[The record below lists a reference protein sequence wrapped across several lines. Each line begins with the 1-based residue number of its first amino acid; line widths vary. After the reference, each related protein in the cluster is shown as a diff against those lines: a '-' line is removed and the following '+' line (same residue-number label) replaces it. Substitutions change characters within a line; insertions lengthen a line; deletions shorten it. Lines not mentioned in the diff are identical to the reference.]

1 MSFSIGSAGAGMGGP
16 RGMMRRAGGGDDN
29 VRAFDSR
36 IVLRLLQFVY
46 PYWRRM
52 TAAFFCMLVVSGLTL
67 LTPYL
72 IKIAIDDHIVNRNLA
87 GLNQIAI
94 WTTFAFLGIYVTS
107 AIQRYLL
114 GWVGQRVLAT
124 LRNQLFSHLQRLSL
138 SYHDNTIIGVTVSRV
153 ISDVGVINELLSQ
166 GLLTL
171 IGDILLLGGII
182 FVMLTMSTK
191 LALYTFIV
199 LPLMVLATHLFATH
213 AKAAFRETRHKVA
226 AVVGDLAENIA
237 GMRVIQ
243 AFAQE
248 EAAQARFNEANEENR
263 DANIAAVSLSFA
275 FLPTVEF
282 LGMLATAIVLW
293 FGGRAVI
300 NETVTIGTL
309 VAFLAYVT
317 RFFQPIQDM
326 SQLYTT
332 MQQAMAGGERV
343 LGLLDTEPDVAD
355 PVAGNEMGAID
366 GKVELRNV
374 DFYYREDTPVLNDI
388 NLVIEPG
395 KTVALVGPTGAGKST
410 IANLVARFYDASDG
424 EVLIDGV
431 DVKTVTQQSMRR
443 QMGLVPQD
451 PFLFS
456 GTIHDNIGFGKGGA
470 STEEVEAAARSANA
484 HNFIIDLPDGYE
496 TEIMEGGANLSVG
509 QRQLIC
515 IARAVLADPRIL
527 ILDEATASI
536 DTVTEALI
544 QEALDRLLIGRTSI
558 VIAHRLSTIRN
569 ADLICALEQ
578 GEIVERG
585 THEELLAQDG
595 LYAKLHRRQF
605 IEAEESEMRSSE
617 SSKSR

>member
-1 MSFSIGSAGAGMGGP
+1 MSFSIGSTGGMGGP
-16 RGMMRRAGGGDDN
+16 RGMMRRAGNDDL
-29 VRAFDSR
+29 RAFDLQ
-36 IVLRLLQFVY
+36 IVVRLLAFVR

-52 TAAFFCMLVVSGLTL
+52 SLAFLCMLVASGLTL

-72 IKIAIDDHIVNRNLA
+72 VKVAIDDHITGGDQA
-87 GLNQIAI
+87 GLNRVAL
-94 WTTFAFLGIYVTS
+94 WTAAAFVGIYFAT
-107 AIQRYLL
+107 ALQRYLL

-124 LRNQLFSHLQRLSL
+124 LRNRLFTHLQRLSL
-138 SYHDNTIIGVTVSRV
+138 GYHDNTIIGVTVSRV

-182 FVMLTMSTK
+182 FVMLGMSTK
-191 LALYTFIV
+191 LALYTFVV
-199 LPLMVLATHLFATH
+199 LPLMVLATHLFASR
-213 AKAAFRETRHKVA
+213 AKVAFRQTRTKVA
-226 AVVGDLAENIA
+226 AVVGDLAENIS

-248 EAAQARFNEANEENR
+248 DAAQARFDDVNRENR

-282 LGMLATAIVLW
+282 LGMLATAVVLW
-293 FGGRAVI
+293 FGGRAVV
-300 NETVTIGTL
+300 NETVTIGVL

-332 MQQAMAGGERV
+332 MQRAMAGGERV
-343 LGLLDTEPDVAD
+343 LDLLDTQPDVED
-355 PVAGNEMGAID
+355 PPSGQELGPVD
-366 GKVELRNV
+366 GRVELRHV
-374 DFYYREDTPVLNDI
+374 DFNYRAGTPVLQDI

-395 KTVALVGPTGAGKST
+395 QTVALVGPTGAGKTS
-410 IANLVARFYDASDG
+410 IANLVSRFYAASQG
-424 EVLIDGV
+424 AVLVDGV
-431 DVKTVTQQSMRR
+431 DIATVTQQSLRG

-456 GTIHDNIGFGKGGA
+456 GTIRDNIRFGKGA
-470 STEEVEAAARSANA
+470 ATDEDVEAAARSANA
-484 HNFIIDLPDGYE
+484 HEFIVAMPDGYE
-496 TEIMEGGANLSVG
+496 TTIMEGGANLSVG

-544 QEALDRLLIGRTSI
+544 QEALDRLLRGRTSI

-569 ADLICALEQ
+569 ADLICALQ
-578 GEIVERG
+578 AGQIVERG
-585 THEELLAQDG
+585 THEELLRQGG
-595 LYAKLHRRQF
+595 LYAELHSRQF
-605 IEAEESEMRSSE
+605 IEPVA
-617 SSKSR
+617 

>member
-1 MSFSIGSAGAGMGGP
+1 MSFSIGSTGANMGGP
-16 RGMMRRAGGGDDN
+16 RGMIRQAGDTDDA
-29 VRAFDSR
+29 RAFDPK
-36 IVLRLLQFVY
+36 IVMRLLAFVR
-46 PYWRRM
+46 PYSRRM
-52 TAAFFCMLVVSGLTL
+52 TMAFFCMLIASALTL

-72 IKIAIDDHIVNRNLA
+72 IKIAIDDHITNGNQA
-87 GLNQIAI
+87 GLDRVAL
-94 WTTFAFLGIYVTS
+94 WTALAFIGIYFAT

-124 LRNQLFSHLQRLSL
+124 LRNRLFSHLQQLSL

-171 IGDILLLGGII
+171 IGDVLLLGGII
-182 FVMLTMSTK
+182 FVMLSMDAQ
-191 LALYTFIV
+191 LALYTFLV

-213 AKAAFRETRHKVA
+213 AKVAFRQTRSKVA
-226 AVVGDLAENIA
+226 AVIGDLSENIA

-248 EAAQARFNEANEENR
+248 DAAQARFDDVNRANR
-263 DANIAAVSLSFA
+263 DANIAAISLSFA

-282 LGMLATAIVLW
+282 LGMVATGVVLW
-293 FGGRAVI
+293 FGGRAVV
-300 NETVTIGTL
+300 NESVTIGVL

-343 LGLLDTEPDVAD
+343 LGLLDTAPDVAD
-355 PVAGNEMGAID
+355 PPSGAQLGPIE
-366 GKVELRNV
+366 GRVELRNV
-374 DFYYREDTPVLNDI
+374 NFYYREDTPVLRDI

-395 KTVALVGPTGAGKST
+395 QTIALVGPTGAGKT
-410 IANLVARFYDASDG
+410 TVANLVARFYEASEG
-424 EVLIDGV
+424 EVLVDGV
-431 DVKTVTQQSMRR
+431 DVKTVTQQSLRR

-456 GTIHDNIGFGKGGA
+456 GTIHDNIRFGKEDA
-470 STEEVEAAARSANA
+470 TDEDVEAAARSANA
-484 HNFIIDLPDGYE
+484 HEFIVAMPDGYE

-544 QEALDRLLIGRTSI
+544 QEALDRLLSGRTSI

-569 ADLICALEQ
+569 ADLICALQQ

-585 THEELLAQDG
+585 THEELLRQDG
-595 LYAKLHRRQF
+595 LYAELHRRQF
-605 IEAEESEMRSSE
+605 IQEEDATELSI
-617 SSKSR
+617 

>member
-1 MSFSIGSAGAGMGGP
+1 
-16 RGMMRRAGGGDDN
+16 
-29 VRAFDSR
+29 
-36 IVLRLLQFVY
+36 
-46 PYWRRM
+46 
-52 TAAFFCMLVVSGLTL
+52 
-67 LTPYL
+67 
-72 IKIAIDDHIVNRNLA
+72 
-87 GLNQIAI
+87 
-94 WTTFAFLGIYVTS
+94 
-107 AIQRYLL
+107 
-114 GWVGQRVLAT
+114 
-124 LRNQLFSHLQRLSL
+124 LQRLSL
-138 SYHDNTIIGVTVSRV
+138 SYHDRTIIGVTVSRV

-171 IGDILLLGGII
+171 VSDTLLLVGII
-182 FVMLTMSTK
+182 VVMLSLNAE

-199 LPLMVLATHLFATH
+199 LPLMVLTTHLFATR
-213 AKAAFRETRHKVA
+213 AKVAFRDTRSKVA

-248 EAAQARFNEANEENR
+248 DAAQGRFNDVNRANR

-282 LGMLATAIVLW
+282 LGMVATAIVLW
-293 FGGRAVI
+293 FGGHAVVA
-300 NETVTIGTL
+300 EEVTIGVL

-343 LGLLDTEPDVAD
+343 LGLLDTTPDVAD
-355 PVAGNEMGAID
+355 PPAGQEMAAIA
-366 GKVELRNV
+366 GRVELRAV
-374 DFYYREDTPVLNDI
+374 DFYYRDNTPVLRDI

-395 KTVALVGPTGAGKST
+395 QTVALVGPTGAGKT
-410 IANLVARFYDASDG
+410 TVANLIARFYDVSDG
-424 EVLIDGV
+424 AVLIDGI
-431 DVKTVTQQSMRR
+431 DVTTVTQASLRR

-456 GTIHDNIGFGKGGA
+456 GSIRDNVRFGRLA
-470 STEEVEAAARSANA
+470 ATDAEVEAAARSANA
-484 HNFIIDLPDGYE
+484 HEFIVALPEGYE
-496 TEIMEGGANLSVG
+496 TQILEGGANLSVG

-544 QEALDRLLIGRTSI
+544 QEALDRLLTGRTSI

-569 ADLICALEQ
+569 ADVICALQQ
-578 GEIVERG
+578 GQIVERG
-585 THEELLAQDG
+585 THDDLLAQDG
-595 LYAKLHRRQF
+595 LYADLYRRQF
-605 IEAEESEMRSSE
+605 IETEES
-617 SSKSR
+617 